1 MAQINTPNTN
11 TIGNV
16 LAGIAVAFLVDNVA
30 LAGAVTKTLPSEI
43 VAFVGFIVFAGVGV
57 YFYKQAKKLN

>member
-1 MAQINTPNTN
+1 MAQINAPDTN

-57 YFYKQAKKLN
+57 YVYKQAKKLN